1 MEQKETERGTY
12 IQKEDRK
19 SRKIILERQKTCRN
33 KKREAQTDR

>member
-1 MEQKETERGTY
+1 MEQKETERRGTY

-33 KKREAQTDR
+33 KKREA